1 MKPDDL
7 LDAIGNVD
15 DVCVKRA
22 KEKKRPHRALWAAM
36 GALAACVCI
45 VMMLPKGILNDSSN
59 QAQDEEI
66 YKNIWIYYVEDGEV
80 CKDQES
86 ILAQITAVF
95 SAWKEKNGIGDEV
108 ELIQYSPL
116 TTSITVS
123 ANLQAYY
130 GTTDGALL
138 LDSLK
143 QTMAGY
149 SDLEYDR
156 WDLYFEEESR

>member
-66 YKNIWIYYVEDGEV
+66 YKNIWIYYVKDGEV
-80 CKDQES
+80 CKE
-86 ILAQITAVF
+86 
-95 SAWKEKNGIGDEV
+95 
-108 ELIQYSPL
+108 
-116 TTSITVS
+116 
-123 ANLQAYY
+123 
-130 GTTDGALL
+130 
-138 LDSLK
+138 
-143 QTMAGY
+143 
-149 SDLEYDR
+149 
-156 WDLYFEEESR
+156 

>member
-1 MKPDDL
+1 M
-7 LDAIGNVD
+7 
-15 DVCVKRA
+15 
-22 KEKKRPHRALWAAM
+22 
-36 GALAACVCI
+36 
-45 VMMLPKGILNDSSN
+45 
-59 QAQDEEI
+59 
-66 YKNIWIYYVEDGEV
+66 
-80 CKDQES
+80 
-86 ILAQITAVF
+86 
-95 SAWKEKNGIGDEV
+95 

>member
-1 MKPDDL
+1 MKADDL
-7 LDAIGNVD
+7 LDAIGEVD
-15 DVCVKRA
+15 DVWAKRA
-22 KEKKRPHRALWAAM
+22 KEKKKTHRALWAVV
-36 GALAACVCI
+36 GTLAACICI
-45 VMMLPKGILNDSSN
+45 VMMLPRGILNDSSN

-66 YKNIWIYYVEDGEV
+66 YKNIWIYYVKDGEV
-80 CKDQES
+80 CKEQEC
-86 ILAQITAVF
+86 ILAEVTAVF

-123 ANLQAYY
+123 ENLQAYY
-130 GTTDGALL
+130 GTIDRELL

-149 SDLEYDR
+149 SNLEYDK
-156 WDLYFEEESR
+156 WNLYYEEESQ

>member
-7 LDAIGNVD
+7 LDTIGNVD

-45 VMMLPKGILNDSSN
+45 VMMLPKGHLSDSSN

-130 GTTDGALL
+130 GTTDGARL